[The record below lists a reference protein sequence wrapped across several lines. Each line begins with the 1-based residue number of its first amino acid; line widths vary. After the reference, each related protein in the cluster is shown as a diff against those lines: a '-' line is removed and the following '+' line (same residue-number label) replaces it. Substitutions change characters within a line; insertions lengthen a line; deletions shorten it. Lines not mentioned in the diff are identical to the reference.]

1 MHPFYSLM
9 GLIAKASNKMSR
21 NQVNGLALNWWIILV
36 CGFVGLVASE
46 ARQDAVSNGTTP
58 QKMTVA
64 QFLQLGRSDF
74 KHRYVSVT
82 GILVPPLKID
92 VSKGSDH
99 FDLVPLID
107 PATKSG
113 FFVRSDDGVHNSTK
127 AEKVTLTG
135 MMWGLPSDLQ
145 GKLGGSTAKFAP
157 INMDSSLELSEG
169 QTPGSPLATTACV
182 AVAALIG
189 GLFLFSSLR
198 QHVFFRRTASK
209 SAVTETVN
217 SPFSGAS
224 ALRDSNMSPAV
235 TAGTDAQDTLFNLTG
250 QLRLNE
256 KVASRFMEV
265 PVQLLP
271 LDDGKKA
278 FASRIDASERMYGQ
292 VTQSKVGVWLSV
304 PETGTLQMEEGLLYT
319 GAIGQPALR
328 VSYLD
333 SADKN
338 KKKTTVLSFATAEQ
352 RAAVQKELASQGV
365 KS

>member
-1 MHPFYSLM
+1 
-9 GLIAKASNKMSR
+9 MSR
-21 NQVNGLALNWWIILV
+21 NRVNGLPLNWWIILV

-58 QKMTVA
+58 QKMSVA

-74 KHRYVSVT
+74 KHRYVAVT
-82 GILVPPLKID
+82 GILIPPLKID

-99 FDLVPLID
+99 FDLVPLVD
-107 PATKSG
+107 PVTKSG
-113 FFVRSDDGVHNSTK
+113 FFVHSDDEVHNSNK

-169 QTPGSPLATTACV
+169 QTPGNPLASTTGV
-182 AVAALIG
+182 ALAALIG

-209 SAVTETVN
+209 GAVAELVN

-224 ALRDSNMSPAV
+224 ALRDSNMAPAV
-235 TAGTDAQDTLFNLTG
+235 TAGPETQNTPFHFTG

-256 KVASRFMEV
+256 KVASRFMEM

-271 LDDGKKA
+271 LEDGKKA
-278 FASRIDASERMYGQ
+278 FASHIDASIRMYGQ
-292 VTQSKVGVWLSV
+292 VTESKVGVWLSV
-304 PETGTLQMEEGLLYT
+304 PESGTLQMEEGLLYA

-328 VSYLD
+328 LSYED
-333 SADKN
+333 SADKS
-338 KKKTTVLSFATAEQ
+338 KKKTAVLSFATVEQ
-352 RAAVQKELASQGV
+352 RAAMQKELASQGV
-365 KS
+365 RV